1 MIRKK
6 ENHSHPLALKRPL
19 REVAL
24 FLLDILYNAVIII
37 ALVVLI
43 RTFLISPFRV
53 IGSSMADTLKNNEF
67 ILIDKLSYRL
77 GEPKRGDPIVF
88 LPPITSKYPPKFEEA
103 VTTDANGNGVLDI
116 DTLSSD
122 KNAFYCH
129 NPMVQKF
136 WFCRE
141 RAQAGDLAYF
151 LLVGSEGQANGEL
164 NWRVASKEVITREEA
179 KLGQLTLH
187 DQPNQQYLVRIYNAS
202 GPEYYVKRIIGIPG
216 DSVRIENGRVYL
228 KKGGEGEFAEIKE
241 TYLNSENLNNTFF
254 KPRDNQE
261 FKVEPGHFFVLGD
274 NRTHSND
281 SRHWFSPVDE
291 AASPYVDESMIS
303 GKVMLVLWPLAN
315 LGFIPGGVLQ

>member
-1 MIRKK
+1 MIKKK
-6 ENHSHPLALKRPL
+6 EIHNPLAPVKKPLK
-19 REVAL
+19 EVAL

-88 LPPITSKYPPKFEEA
+88 LPPITSKYPPKCEEA
-103 VTTDANGNGVLDI
+103 VTTDAKGDGVLDLK
-116 DTLSSD
+116 TLSGD
-122 KNAFYCH
+122 KDAFYCH
-129 NPMVQKF
+129 NALVQKL

-141 RAQAGDLAYF
+141 KAKVGDLAYF
-151 LLVGSEGQANGEL
+151 LLVGGNSQANGEL
-164 NWRVASKEVITREEA
+164 NWRVANKGAITSEDSKT
-179 KLGQLTLH
+179 GQLTIH
-187 DQPNQQYLVRIYNAS
+187 DLPNQQFLVRIYNAA

-216 DSVRIENGRVYL
+216 DTIRIDNGRVYL
-228 KKGGEGEFAEIKE
+228 KKTGEADFAEIQE
-241 TYLNSENLNNTFF
+241 TYLNTENRYNTFF
-254 KPRDNQE
+254 KPQTIDE

-281 SRHWFSPVDE
+281 SRAWFSPVDE
-291 AASPYVDESMIS
+291 TPTPYVDESMIS
-303 GKVMLVLWPLAN
+303 GKVMLVLWPLGN